1 MGAGNPAAAGA
12 SRLRI
17 LLCAAGLA
25 TAAPVHAAEQ
35 SGLRP
40 PSAFASI
47 ADPRARSAALFTEAG
62 KVIADPRCVNC
73 HPAGDRPH
81 QGDDGHVHFPSTVRG
96 PDGDGVPGAPCSTCH
111 GNANARVLVAPD
123 TSIPGHPRWQLAPE
137 EMAWE
142 GKTLGDICRQLK
154 DPARNGGRTLA
165 LLHEHMAHD
174 DLVAWGWNPGPG
186 RRPVAGTQE
195 ALGALIKAWI
205 DTGAECPS

>member
-1 MGAGNPAAAGA
+1 VTKAWLGLAVCVAGLPAAAA
-12 SRLRI
+12 PLRADERGT
-17 LLCAAGLA
+17 L
-25 TAAPVHAAEQ
+25 Q
-35 SGLRP
+35 P
-40 PSAFASI
+40 PSAFAAI

-81 QGDDGHVHFPSTVRG
+81 QGDDARAHFPLALRG

-111 GNANARVLVAPD
+111 GAANARILVEPE
-123 TSIPGHPRWQLAPE
+123 TGIPGHPRWQLAPK

-142 GKTLGDICRQLK
+142 GKTLGEICAQLK

-174 DLVAWGWNPGPG
+174 DLVAWGWNPGAG
-186 RRPVAGTQE
+186 RRPVAGTQQQF
-195 ALGALIKAWI
+195 GALIQAWI
-205 DTGAECPS
+205 DTGAVCPG